1 MAAAGTTKDNEA
13 PFVSKSASNKQ
24 NYKQQQQ
31 HNGHQRQQSN
41 VLAVGT
47 GKMPVTSQDRR

>member
-24 NYKQQQQ
+24 NYKQQ
-31 HNGHQRQQSN
+31 HNGHQRQQPDA
-41 VLAVGT
+41 LAVST
-47 GKMPVTSQDRR
+47 GKMPVTSQDGG